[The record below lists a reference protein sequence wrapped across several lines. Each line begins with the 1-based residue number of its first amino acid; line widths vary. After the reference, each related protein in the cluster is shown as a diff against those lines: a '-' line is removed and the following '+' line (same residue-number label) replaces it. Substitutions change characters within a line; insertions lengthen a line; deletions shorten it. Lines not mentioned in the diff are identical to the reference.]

1 MTTAFDIKRWLAED
15 LGIAGDDLALVET
28 KLTPVAGKIGEGV
41 LRQQDYSRAMNE
53 INTTKTELAEANRRL
68 TEEAAE
74 WATLT
79 AAEKQAAQGQRAAL
93 EAAQTKVAALTN
105 RVKTIAANAGIP
117 EQQALEG
124 IDTTVTQPP
133 PTPPANTPPAD
144 DRFDQFGRQL
154 NGIAAMALTL
164 PAELQAI
171 AEDHRDLTGERLD
184 TRGVAAEIQ
193 KRASTRGN
201 TKSLDPRQVWEE
213 MHGIPAKRE
222 AKEKEKFDA
231 AVAAAREEGRTQGLS
246 EAALPTGSR
255 EARHSPVLVQA
266 ANSQSRIQRPQ
277 PQTAVSGAVA
287 AFQSGKYRQGA
298 GR

>member
-1 MTTAFDIKRWLAED
+1 MSGFALKDWLTD
-15 LGIAGDDLALVET
+15 LGLAGDDLALVET
-28 KLTPVAGKIGEGV
+28 KLTPVAPKIGEGV
-41 LRQQDYSRAMNE
+41 LRQQDYSAKMNE
-53 INTTKTELAEANRRL
+53 LNTARTELQAANDRL
-68 TEEAAE
+68 SAEAAE

-105 RVKTIAANAGIP
+105 RVKTIAANAGIA
-117 EQQALEG
+117 EADALQG
-124 IDTTVTQPP
+124 IDTVAP
-133 PTPPANTPPAD
+133 PTTPPTTSNQPPAD
-144 DRFDQFGRQL
+144 ERFDAFGRQL
-154 NGIAAMALTL
+154 NGIAAMAVTL
-164 PAELQAI
+164 PAELQMI

-184 TRGVAAEIQ
+184 TRAIAAEIH
-193 KRASTRGN
+193 KRAGTRGN
-201 TKSLDPRQVWEE
+201 QKSLDPRVVWEE
-213 MHGIPAKRE
+213 LHDVPAKRA
-222 AKEKEKFDA
+222 AKDKERVEGL
-231 AVAAAREEGRTQGLS
+231 VAAAREEGRTQGLS

-298 GR
+298 GPR